1 MDGQK
6 HPAGRHPASVIPAS
20 VIKEFMN
27 SEALGGILLMAA
39 AALALV
45 VANSPLSGAYFD
57 TLHHYVL
64 GLSIGH

>member
-1 MDGQK
+1 
-6 HPAGRHPASVIPAS
+6 
-20 VIKEFMN
+20 MN